1 MVPICRKGMEMQRMD
16 LCTQWEKE
24 RVRQTENAALTHA
37 NIYTIVCKIDN

>member
-1 MVPICRKGMEMQRMD
+1 MD